1 MNSRRP
7 KMTDIAKR
15 TIFTIF
21 GSTGDL
27 TYRKLL
33 PAFYNLSYR
42 KKLADDFVV
51 LCVGRKAYTTE
62 QYLEIAR
69 PWLEKGVRFKFNDVE
84 LASFAKH
91 VRYVHMDMTQANDY
105 QVLETIYEDLGAVT
119 HIYYLAVAPDFFQP
133 VAQHLKD
140 AGILKASQ
148 THRVIVEKPF
158 GKDLASAQAI
168 NMNLTE
174 IFGSQNVFRIDHYL
188 GKEMI
193 QNIMTLRFANG
204 MFESVWDKDHIDFIQ
219 ISATE
224 TVGVENRGPYYDQA
238 GALQDMVQNHLFQIL
253 SLIAMDVPKSLTAKD
268 IQAKQIEVLQN
279 IEGLDAEDVA
289 SNLVLG
295 QYTQSQDGK
304 HIAYRNEDKVAPNS
318 TTETFAAMQVRLKDP
333 KWEGVPFYIRSGKRM
348 RQRATYVV
356 IGFKRPLNELFVQ
369 QNPSQD
375 LLLIKIQPEEG
386 IYFRFNAKKPGY
398 GSDISRVSMDFCQ
411 SCNFDNR
418 INTPEAYERLL
429 DEAILGDDTLFTSWE
444 QVETTWRFAQTI
456 RNARDAGKIKLHL
469 YPAGTD
475 GPQAAHKLLESQ
487 NKQHRWID
495 YELSEGNDA
504 LNHYPED

>member
-1 MNSRRP
+1 MS
-7 KMTDIAKR
+7 DHQR
-15 TIFTIF
+15 TVFTIF

-33 PAFYNLSYR
+33 PAFYNLSHR
-42 KKLADDFVV
+42 NRLAEDFVL
-51 LCVGRKAYTTE
+51 LCVGRRNYTTE
-62 QYLEIAR
+62 QYLEIAL
-69 PWLEKGVRFKFNDVE
+69 PWLKKGVRFNFTQEEYDAFK
-84 LASFAKH
+84 KH
-91 VRYVHMDMTQANDY
+91 VRYVVMDMSDPNQYRILDHEYKTLQAS
-105 QVLETIYEDLGAVT
+105 LHL
-119 HIYYLAVAPDFFQP
+119 YYLAIAPEHFEGVA
-133 VAQHLKD
+133 HSLRD
-140 AGILKASQ
+140 ADILNASTQ
-148 THRVIVEKPF
+148 HRVIVEKPF
-158 GKDLASAQAI
+158 GKDLRSAREI
-168 NMNLTE
+168 NRTMTE
-174 IFGSQNVFRIDHYL
+174 IFGEANVYRIDHYL

-253 SLIAMDVPKSLTAKD
+253 SLIAMEAPKSLGAKD
-268 IQAKQIEVLQN
+268 IREKQIQVLRN
-279 IEGLDAEDVA
+279 IEGLSKDEITQ
-289 SNLVLG
+289 SLVLG
-295 QYTQSQDGK
+295 QYAASRDHK
-304 HIAYRNEDKVAPNS
+304 WIAYTDEEKVAKDS
-318 TTETFAAMQVRLKDP
+318 QTETFAALHVTLKDP
-333 KWEGVPFYIRSGKRM
+333 NWTGVPFYIRSGKRL

-356 IGFKRPLNELFVQ
+356 IGFKRQHNDLFAT

-398 GSDISRVSMDFCQ
+398 GSEISRVSMDFCQ

-429 DEAILGDDTLFTSWE
+429 DEAMSGDDTLFTSWQ
-444 QVETTWRFAQTI
+444 QVETTWQFAQVI
-456 RNARDAGKIKLHL
+456 SDARNEGLIKLHP

-475 GPQAAHKLLESQ
+475 GPQAAHDLLM
-487 NKQHRWID
+487 KDHRRWID
-495 YELSEGNDA
+495 YELSEYSET
-504 LNHYPED
+504 LQHYPND